1 MRIRTFRARLTL
13 WHLAFF
19 SLLFVLSGVF
29 LYGVL
34 SRALVRQLDDTISA
48 EAATAANLF
57 ADEIHEL
64 QGDIVHAAPE
74 ALSGLRLR
82 AGSAAIFDGARM
94 LASAPPRDPKE
105 FDPLLMPGRHVAW
118 QPITIDGHSYLIAVM
133 EP

>member
-1 MRIRTFRARLTL
+1 MRIRTLRARLTL

-19 SLLFVLSGVF
+19 SLLFILSGMF

-34 SRALVRQLDDTISA
+34 SRALVRQLDATISA

-57 ADEIHEL
+57 ADEMHEMR
-64 QGDIVHAAPE
+64 GDTAQAAPE
-74 ALSGLRLR
+74 ALAGLRLR

-105 FDPLLMPGRHVAW
+105 FDPAATP
-118 QPITIDGHSYLIAVM
+118 
-133 EP
+133 